1 MTGQGRP
8 PDDQDMD
15 PVREYEDLVEQ
26 DTFTRLERQNIID
39 TAIRAIGTVVCWGAV
54 ILVAVIILQVVL
66 RYGFS
71 HGLVVLEELQWH
83 LYAVGVMFGLSYAL
97 VTDSHI
103 RVDLFHMQF
112 SDRTRRWVEVFG
124 ILLLL
129 LPFCLIMFVQSLDF
143 LSDSWRVNERS
154 DAPLGMCCRWAIKA
168 VIPISMGLLTLAAVS
183 RLVHDAWVLWK
194 GREI

>member
-1 MTGQGRP
+1 MTGQARP
-8 PDDQDMD
+8 PEDDDLD
-15 PVREYEDLVEQ
+15 AVREYEDLVER
-26 DTFTRLERQNIID
+26 DSFDDLERQNFID
-39 TAIRAIGTVVCWGAV
+39 LTVRAIGTVVCWGAA

-103 RVDLFHMQF
+103 RVDLFHMRF
-112 SDRTRRWVEVFG
+112 SDRTRRWIEVFG

-129 LPFCLIMFVQSLDF
+129 LPFCLIMFFQSLDF
-143 LSDSWRVNERS
+143 LSESWRVNERS
-154 DAPLGMCCRWAIKA
+154 DAPLGLCCRWAIKS

-183 RLVHDAWVLWK
+183 RLAHDAWVLLK

>member
-8 PDDQDMD
+8 PDDEGLD

-26 DTFTRLERQNIID
+26 DTFGGLERQNVID
-39 TAIRAIGTVVCWGAV
+39 VTIRTIGNVVCWGAV

-83 LYAVGVMFGLSYAL
+83 LYAVGVMFGLSYAQ

-112 SDRTRRWVEVFG
+112 SDRTRRWVEILG
-124 ILLLL
+124 ILVLL
-129 LPFCLIMFVQSLDF
+129 LPFCVIMFVQGLDF
-143 LSDSWRVNERS
+143 LSESWRVNERS
-154 DAPLGMCCRWAIKA
+154 DAPLGLCCRWAIKS
-168 VIPISMGLLTLAAVS
+168 VIPISMGLLILAAAS
-183 RLVHDAWVLWK
+183 RLIHDVWVLWK